1 GLRALALHVTKA
13 SGSGEQF
20 EFDGGEIPLMIER
33 DDARRWRGSAS
44 RSLAELNLKEGDML
58 VYRAVATDTRPG
70 GGSASSDAFF
80 IEISKLGGA
89 DGDAFTLPEEATRY
103 ALSQRMLIIRT
114 ERLHQRRA
122 STAQGDLAETALNL
136 AVEQRMI
143 RAELVFMLGAA
154 AGS

>member
-80 IEISKLGGA
+80 IEISKLGA
-89 DGDAFTLPEEATRY
+89 AAGDAFTPPEEETRY
-103 ALSQRMLIIRT
+103 ALSQQMLIIKT
-114 ERLHQRRA
+114 ERLNHERA
-122 STAQGDLAETALNL
+122 AK
-136 AVEQRMI
+136 
-143 RAELVFMLGAA
+143 AA
-154 AGS
+154 SQVNEASLD